1 MKKTTVIKGI
11 VIIIGAI
18 VSFLFMKFLSGWVV
32 AISIIAI
39 CALIFGSIVGGA
51 IGLISILILNISQ
64 VFSLWTQGFSLWTI
78 ASILSLV
85 SILSYGFYGFILGK
99 IFETKIK
106 NKNLKFGIFILSAML
121 LCFVINILFWIINYF
136 LNSDIYP
143 IKNILFSSLPVGIIV
158 LITIIIYHKVFKGK
172 IPFFEKDELTEE
184 SKSKFYKNIIG
195 ADALFY
201 KNIVGAGAILLCL
214 LFFILPLVQ
223 GTFEGGWFFSSTEGL
238 TATGWQIATGTGELF
253 DRTDDSA
260 YQVIFFLLIV
270 PIVLLILAFAKRSFI
285 VLGITSAV
293 GLLFKII
300 FYIVVESTGH
310 DGGFTAT
317 ASSWIVTALYIGL
330 CAFTFYNWAKLEKN
344 SGNLIVQKAEMTK
357 KCPFCANDIK
367 QEAIVCQFCGRDLPN
382 GGNNS

>member
-18 VSFLFMKFLSGWVV
+18 VSFLFMRFFPVV

-39 CALIFGSIVGGA
+39 CALIFGSVVGGA
-51 IGLISILILNISQ
+51 IGLISTLILNILN
-64 VFSLWTQGFSLWTI
+64 FSQGFSLWTI
-78 ASILSLV
+78 VAIAGIFIL
-85 SILSYGFYGFILGK
+85 IHGFYGFILGK
-99 IFETKIK
+99 IFEAKVK
-106 NKNLKFGIFILSAML
+106 NINKKNLKFGIFILSAML
-121 LCFVINILFWIINYF
+121 LYFVINILFGIINYF
-136 LNSDIYP
+136 LNSDIYTFSDYISIN
-143 IKNILFSSLPVGIIV
+143 IKNFLFSSLVVGIII

-172 IPFFEKDELTEE
+172 IPFFEKDEIME
-184 SKSKFYKNIIG
+184 KSKPELIKS
-195 ADALFY
+195 
-201 KNIVGAGAILLCL
+201 IVGIAALLLCL

-223 GTFEGGWFFSSTEGL
+223 GTDGGYSLFGVELSSGSKGL

-285 VLGITSAV
+285 VLGIVSAA
-293 GLLFKII
+293 GLLCKII
-300 FYIVVESTGH
+300 FYIVVESLGH
-310 DGGFTAT
+310 EGGFTAT
-317 ASSWIVTALYIGL
+317 AYSWLVTALYIGL
-330 CAFTFYNWAKLEKN
+330 CAFTFYNWVKLEKN